1 MGKKLLV
8 PKITTKRKSIVTIKN
23 LLSIIAFW
31 AIVFFIFSFTS
42 PFHVLDFKLRVDP
55 INNVITK
62 SFNNNLLYFFGHSGT
77 ISISAK
83 DRKIMITPAPAS
95 LPTETTPTA
104 FELESDPISLSS
116 EETLVGSYS
125 NEGKEWCFITV
136 HKNIKFA
143 YNQTGMLSND
153 ASGIKCVAGIVL
165 YSK

>member
-1 MGKKLLV
+1 MSNEPLSPEIATEHKKLA
-8 PKITTKRKSIVTIKN
+8 TIKN
-23 LLSIIAFW
+23 LLLIIAFW
-31 AIVFFIFSFTS
+31 AAVFFVFSFTS

-55 INNVITK
+55 VNDVITK
-62 SFNNNLLYFFGHSGT
+62 SFNNNLLHFGHSGT

-83 DRKIMITPAPAS
+83 DRKIMITPAPTS
-95 LPTETTPTA
+95 LPTGTASTA

-125 NEGKEWCFITV
+125 NEGKEWCFMAV